1 MPKRIITG
9 VVVSDKMQKSIV
21 VQVER
26 RKRHPLYKKFLSVR
40 KKYMAHDPEESAHIG
55 DTVRII
61 ECRPISK
68 CKTWQLQEVVEKGIG
83 GDEDA

>member
-26 RKRHPLYKKFLSVR
+26 QKQHRLYKKVIRIR
-40 KKYMAHDPEESAHIG
+40 KKYMAHDPGEAARVG
-55 DTVRII
+55 DKVRII
-61 ECRPISK
+61 ECRPISRRK
-68 CKTWQLQEVVEKGIG
+68 RWELLEVMGIREG
-83 GDEDA
+83 GAGDA

>member
-26 RKRHPLYKKFLSVR
+26 KKRHPLYKKFMSVR
-40 KKYMAHDPEESAHIG
+40 KKYMAHDPEESARIG
-55 DTVRII
+55 DTVRIL

-68 CKTWQLQEVVEKGIG
+68 RKTWELHDVLEKGIG
-83 GDEDA
+83 GGENA